1 MNKNLFLGFE
11 IFDCHPIKYIDEAIE
26 KISSKHKN
34 LFFKIRNSWEKKSDN
49 HFIENLRH

>member
-1 MNKNLFLGFE
+1 MKKNLFLGFE
-11 IFDCHPIKYIDEAIE
+11 MFDCHPIKYIDKAIG